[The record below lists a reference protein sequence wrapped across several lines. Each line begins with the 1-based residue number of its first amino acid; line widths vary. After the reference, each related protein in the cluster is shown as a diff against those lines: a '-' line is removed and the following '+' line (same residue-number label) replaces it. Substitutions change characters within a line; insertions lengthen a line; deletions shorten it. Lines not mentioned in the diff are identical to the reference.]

1 MWSGQLA
8 GCGCLGQAWDPAWE
22 GGAGRLPGRA
32 GGQRHPG
39 KAASQWDRRFPVRT
53 ASPGVGWRKK
63 TEMLKP
69 GVDEGVRSSVWKAE
83 GGGGG
88 TAERS
93 VGGVWKVSGSRVP
106 GRRGSCRSGER
117 K

>member
-1 MWSGQLA
+1 
-8 GCGCLGQAWDPAWE
+8 
-22 GGAGRLPGRA
+22 
-32 GGQRHPG
+32 
-39 KAASQWDRRFPVRT
+39 
-53 ASPGVGWRKK
+53 
-63 TEMLKP
+63 MLKP